1 MKDGGPAFPR
11 HYGTALKADREEQ
24 LWHGG
29 MTLRDWFAGQ
39 ALAGM
44 LSCRA
49 GAVMGLP
56 KFAVAQ
62 DAWQMADSM
71 LDAKDL
77 FYGIENNELLK
88 LRTEINCRIEHGA
101 ESGGHL
107 EFVLSKLDAILGA
120 GKEAAHE

>member
-1 MKDGGPAFPR
+1 MNTGGPAIFTEDGEL
-11 HYGTALKADREEQ
+11 HIGLTV
-24 LWHGG
+24 
-29 MTLRDWFAGQ
+29 RDWFAGQ
-39 ALAGM
+39 AMAGM

-49 GAVMGLP
+49 GAVMQLP
-56 KFAVAQ
+56 KFAFAQ

-77 FYGIENNELLK
+77 CYGIVSNELMK

-107 EFVLSKLDAILGA
+107 EFVLTKLDAMLKARG
-120 GKEAAHE
+120 E